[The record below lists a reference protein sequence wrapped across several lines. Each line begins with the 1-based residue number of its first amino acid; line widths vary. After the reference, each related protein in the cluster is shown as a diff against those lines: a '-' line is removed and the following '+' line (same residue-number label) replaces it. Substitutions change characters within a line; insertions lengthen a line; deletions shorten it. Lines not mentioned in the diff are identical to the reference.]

1 MTRQRMPLKSEYNQ
15 RNMAV
20 RGNPGKRVSGLSRV
34 RLCTVSAD
42 PIEDASDPVVILRS
56 HPERERGEFL
66 QQYRTV
72 VDAAR
77 DPSGYEQLRRPLHG
91 WSLTVIGTN
100 QPGYYDD
107 IAAERAGTSATMPVT
122 SVIPDWPEWLA
133 ALGAAEP
140 STPTAS

>member
-42 PIEDASDPVVILRS
+42 PMRILGPVVILRS
-56 HPERERGEFL
+56 HPERERGGFL

-77 DPSGYEQLRRPLHG
+77 DPSGYDSCAAYSTGGALR
-91 WSLTVIGTN
+91 
-100 QPGYYDD
+100 
-107 IAAERAGTSATMPVT
+107 
-122 SVIPDWPEWLA
+122 
-133 ALGAAEP
+133 
-140 STPTAS
+140 